1 MNPDQAGAPAVKN
14 ATIMPGP
21 PEVYLAENRRKSRR
35 VPSDRFR
42 PRQGVCQKF
51 LQGVKWTQRIEVA
64 GISLNGRGF
73 DILMLKTPW

>member
-1 MNPDQAGAPAVKN
+1 MDPDQAGAPAVKN

-21 PEVYLAENRRKSRR
+21 SKAYLAENRRKSRQM
-35 VPSDRFR
+35 PSGRFR
-42 PRQGVCQKF
+42 QRQGVCQKF

-73 DILMLKTPW
+73 DILMLKTSW